1 MKRILQMIVL
11 MNILTT
17 GGLAYAKGGSRGGE
31 RGERGDDHDKKQGE
45 GHGGGHGDDHDKKHG
60 DHRGSAHQSGAHHA
74 DPNAP
79 GQHHA
84 MPHRFDDAE
93 AWAKRFDDP
102 SRDAWQ
108 RPAEM
113 ITLMQLQP
121 GMTVADLG
129 AGTGYL
135 LPHLARA
142 VGPTGRVLG
151 LDVEP
156 TLVAYMNARAAKEG
170 LAGVDARL
178 IPFDGPGL
186 EPASVDRLV
195 TVNTWHHLG
204 DRAAYSKKLRA
215 ALKPGGTLTI
225 VDYTMEAED
234 GPPKDHRVSPDQMLA
249 ELRAGGFTAAVVEE
263 TLPRQLVIIAR

>member
-1 MKRILQMIVL
+1 MIVL
-11 MNILTT
+11 MNILTAP
-17 GGLAYAKGGSRGGE
+17 GLAAAE
-31 RGERGDDHDKKQGE
+31 
-45 GHGGGHGDDHDKKHG
+45 GGGKHGDDDKKHG
-60 DHRGSAHQSGAHHA
+60 EGHSEGHGAGHGGAHHA
-74 DPNAP
+74 DPAAP

-84 MPHRFDDAE
+84 MPHRFEDAE

-108 RPAEM
+108 RPAE
-113 ITLMQLQP
+113 IVALMQLQP

-142 VGPTGRVLG
+142 VSPGGTVLG

-156 TLVAYMNARAAKEG
+156 NLVAYMNARAAKDG
-170 LAGVDARL
+170 LPGVEARL

-186 EPASVDRLV
+186 EASSVDRLV

-204 DRAAYSKKLRA
+204 DREAYSKKLKA

-234 GPPKDHRVSPDQMLA
+234 GPPKDHRVPPEQILA
-249 ELRAGGFTAAVVEE
+249 ELQAGGFTAAVVEE
-263 TLPRQLVIIAR
+263 SLPKQFIIIAR

>member
-1 MKRILQMIVL
+1 MKRFLQMIVL
-11 MNILTT
+11 MNILAAP
-17 GGLAYAKGGSRGGE
+17 GLATAGPAATKGGGKP
-31 RGERGDDHDKKQGE
+31 GDDDKEQGE
-45 GHGGGHGDDHDKKHG
+45 GHGEGHGAGHG
-60 DHRGSAHQSGAHHA
+60 EHHKGAHHA

-108 RPAEM
+108 RPAE
-113 ITLMQLQP
+113 IIALMQLQP

-142 VGPTGRVLG
+142 VSPGGAVLG

-156 TLVAYMNARAAKEG
+156 NLVAHMNARAAKDG
-170 LAGVDARL
+170 LPGVEARL
-178 IPFDGPGL
+178 IPFDGPGVG
-186 EPASVDRLV
+186 PASLDRLV
-195 TVNTWHHLG
+195 TVNTWHHLSERG
-204 DRAAYSKKLRA
+204 AYAKKLKA

-225 VDYTMEAED
+225 VDYTLESED
-234 GPPKDHRVSPDQMLA
+234 GPPKSHRLSPEQILA
-249 ELRAGGFTAAVVEE
+249 ELREGGFTAAVVEE
-263 TLPRQLVIIAR
+263 SLPRQFIIIAR